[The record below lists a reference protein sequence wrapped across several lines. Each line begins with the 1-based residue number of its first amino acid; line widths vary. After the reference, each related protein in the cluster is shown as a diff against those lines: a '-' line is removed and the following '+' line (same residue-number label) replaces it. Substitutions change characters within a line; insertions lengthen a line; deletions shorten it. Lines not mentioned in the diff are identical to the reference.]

1 MKFFVK
7 LTLLTWFISQAACA
21 AENEGGAKKSEKS
34 VATISA
40 ASLDA
45 IKIKAQAVFRG
56 VNPQYKVASIN
67 ESGIDGFYLVQIEQG
82 PAVYVNADVSHFFTG
97 EAFTV
102 EAGELVNLTQR
113 VMDKERLAVMST
125 LQESDML
132 VFDVAPPAK
141 RKAQLTIFTDVD
153 CYYCQKLHQ
162 EVPALNKM
170 GIAVRY
176 MAFPRAGVGSDSYK
190 KIVSAWCAD
199 NPQTAMTLLK
209 SKQSIAE
216 KNCNNPVVA
225 QYKLG
230 QAIGV
235 TGTPAIILDDGS
247 LIPGYRPAD
256 KLAEALG
263 IKPEA

>member
-21 AENEGGAKKSEKS
+21 AENENVAKEVEKSE
-34 VATISA
+34 AAISGV
-40 ASLDA
+40 SLDA
-45 IKIKAQAVFRG
+45 IKNKAQAVFSG
-56 VNPQYKVASIN
+56 VNPKFKVASIN
-67 ESGIDGFYLVQIEQG
+67 ESGIDGFYLVQVEQG

-97 EAFTV
+97 EAFKV
-102 EAGELVNLTQR
+102 ESGKLVNLTQKA
-113 VMDKERLAVMST
+113 MDGERLNVMAS

-176 MAFPRAGVGSDSYK
+176 MAFPRAGVGSASYK

-209 SKQSIAE
+209 SKQAIPE
-216 KNCNNPVVA
+216 KSCTNPVAA
-225 QYKLG
+225 QYQLG

-235 TGTPAIILDDGS
+235 TGTPAILLDDGS